1 MSQTLT
7 DSTTEV
13 LGRKHDFRSRLG
25 YSAAVCVVALAFGV
39 LVPRAPL
46 TAFLTLAVVP
56 LAFLAPFASLSVLI
70 ALTVLVP
77 FEIQDSFS
85 VIGGRD
91 RPGLLVVDV
100 VMVLSLIRL
109 AWLVV
114 RRKLAMDA
122 QLLAG
127 LAAAVVC
134 AAALALGIAL
144 GADVSEAGHEARR
157 MVLGV
162 GTFLIAWPLLQE
174 RRNRRRLA
182 WLLLAVG
189 VALGLWGLYQ
199 WIFSVGF
206 EWSDIGVRP
215 GVDEQSTGRGQ
226 LKGGMAAY
234 PVAVILAWSVLVS
247 GHVRRRATKC
257 ALGAVILLNGVCLV
271 LGYERTMW
279 AATAGACLLL
289 VLAAGP
295 AARRMAIRSAL
306 VALGVTGVLAVA
318 APGEA
323 RAAVDR
329 LMSVMHY
336 STDDS
341 YLYRMIESHNVIGL
355 ITQRPLTGSG
365 FGATITWGAEDQFS
379 TVTTSYAHN
388 GYLWLAWKV
397 GIPSAVFLVVL
408 LGGALLKRSPS
419 AETDYWRAMRRGS
432 QAALLALL
440 LINAMFAAFSILGV
454 TALMGLLVAVC
465 YSHADIEPED
475 SG

>member
-1 MSQTLT
+1 VSQTLT
-7 DSTTEV
+7 GSTTEV
-13 LGRKHDFRSRLG
+13 LGKKPDLRLRLWF
-25 YSAAVCVVALAFGV
+25 AAVCVVALAFGL
-39 LVPRAPL
+39 LVPIAPL
-46 TAFLTLAVVP
+46 KAFLGLAIVP
-56 LAFLAPFASLSVLI
+56 LAFLAPFGSLSVLI

-85 VIGGRD
+85 VIGGRE
-91 RPGLLVVDV
+91 RPGLLVVDL

-114 RRKLAMDA
+114 RRKLAIDL

-127 LAAAVVC
+127 SVTALLC
-134 AAALALGIAL
+134 AAALAFGIAS
-144 GADVSEAGHEARR
+144 GADMSEAGHEARR

-162 GTFLIAWPLLQE
+162 GTFLIAWPLLQA

-199 WIFSVGF
+199 WFFSVGF
-206 EWSDIGVRP
+206 TWSDVGVRP

-234 PVAVILAWSVLVS
+234 PVAVILAWSVLIS
-247 GHVRRRATKC
+247 GHVRRDATKC
-257 ALGAVILLNGVCLV
+257 ALAAIILLNGVCLAV
-271 LGYERTMW
+271 GYERTMW
-279 AATAGACLLL
+279 ATTAGACLLL

-295 AARRMAIRSAL
+295 AARRMALRFAL
-306 VALGVTGVLAVA
+306 LALSVTGVLAVA

-323 RAAVDR
+323 RAVIER
-329 LMSVMHY
+329 LMSVLHY

-341 YLYRMIESHNVIGL
+341 YLYRMIESRNVIGL
-355 ITQRPLTGSG
+355 ITQRPITGSG
-365 FGATITWGAEDQFS
+365 FGATVTWGAEDQFG

-388 GYLWLAWKV
+388 GYLWLAWKI
-397 GIPSAVFLVVL
+397 GIPAAVLFLVL
-408 LGGALLKRSPS
+408 LGGALFKRSVS

-440 LINAMFAAFSILGV
+440 LINAMFATFSILGV

-465 YSHADIEPED
+465 YSHADINPEN